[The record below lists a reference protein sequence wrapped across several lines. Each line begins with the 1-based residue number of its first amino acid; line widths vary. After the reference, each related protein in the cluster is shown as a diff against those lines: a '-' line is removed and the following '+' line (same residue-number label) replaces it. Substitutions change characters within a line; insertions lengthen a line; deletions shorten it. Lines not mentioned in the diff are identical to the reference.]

1 MHIEFEYVAIF
12 VIAMA
17 VFLISTF
24 WEPRKYRRRRKSLH
38 QDASGVWIWTEL
50 DGSEMRSDIHPGEPG
65 APGSTTAAAMAD
77 LMVVT
82 AAAVVAATRLRTH

>member
-24 WEPRKYRRRRKSLH
+24 WEPRKYRRRRKSLR

-65 APGSTTAAAMAD
+65 GAWVNDSSSDGGFDGGDSGGGGGGGD
-77 LMVVT
+77 
-82 AAAVVAATRLRTH
+82 